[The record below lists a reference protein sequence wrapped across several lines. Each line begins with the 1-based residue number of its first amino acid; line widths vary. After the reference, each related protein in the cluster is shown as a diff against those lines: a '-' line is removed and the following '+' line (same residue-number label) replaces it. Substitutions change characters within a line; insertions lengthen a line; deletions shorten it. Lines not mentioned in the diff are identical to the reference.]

1 LHNWN
6 AIRDETEKILIDL
19 IRINTANPPGN
30 EIAAAVYLQ
39 KQLDHENIESRI
51 YEAAPGRGSLVA
63 RIPGDGRGRPLVL
76 LGHLDVVAADPASWS
91 CNPFAGT
98 TNDGYIWGRGALDM
112 KGMLVMELMTLLL
125 LKQRDA
131 KLARDLI
138 WVAAA
143 DEEAG
148 GVFGMDFL
156 MKQGIPGLAEAEYI
170 INEGGEGTIRDGVPV
185 YACQNGEKGILWI
198 KLTVAG
204 TPGHASMPA
213 GDNAIARMAA
223 IIDRLERQKKPLL
236 LCETTRAYIRELA
249 GLKKV
254 KLAQSATQ
262 KEAGLRKFASRYLQE
277 ERSARAMF
285 YNTISPTVIKAGEK
299 VNVLPGVCEATFDCR
314 LVPGETPEGFLGK
327 LRAEIDDPAVEIE
340 IIQTAQPTESPLGTK
355 LFETMRR
362 AVQKESPGALLAP
375 FLSPGGTDSRYF
387 RRLGIPAYG
396 FIPVLISEDELQRM
410 HGIDE
415 RLSLENLERGTR
427 ILYEVVREMTETG

>member
-1 LHNWN
+1 LYNWD
-6 AIRDETEKILIDL
+6 AIYDETKQILGDL
-19 IRINTANPPGN
+19 IRLNTTNPPGN

-39 KQLDHENIESRI
+39 KQLDHEGVENHI

-91 CNPFAGT
+91 CNPFEGIT
-98 TNDGYIWGRGALDM
+98 DSEYIWGRGALDM
-112 KGMLVMELMTLLL
+112 KGMLAMELMTLLL
-125 LKQRDA
+125 LKRQNV
-131 KLARDLI
+131 KPARDLI

-148 GVFGMDFL
+148 AIFGMDYL
-156 MKQGIPGLAEAEYI
+156 MKQGIPGLVEAEYV

-223 IIDRLERQKKPLL
+223 IIDRLERQKRPLL

-249 GLKKV
+249 GLKNV
-254 KLAQSATQ
+254 KLSKSKAGE
-262 KEAGLRKFASRYLQE
+262 EAGLRKFAGRYLQE

-285 YNTISPTVIKAGEK
+285 YHTISTTMIKAGEK
-299 VNVLPGVCEATFDCR
+299 ANILPASCEATFDCR
-314 LVPGETPEGFLGK
+314 LVPGETPEDFLAK
-327 LRAEIDDPAVEIE
+327 LKTEIADPAVEIE
-340 IIQTAQPTESPLGTK
+340 IIQSAQPTESPLDTK
-355 LFETMRR
+355 LFEIMRR
-362 AVQKESPGALLAP
+362 AVQIETPGALLAP

-396 FIPVLISEDELQRM
+396 FIPILIAEDELQRM

-427 ILYEVVREMTETG
+427 ILYEVVKETVETS